1 MRKAVSVPRWI
12 LLVFLV
18 GCGSAQSTEPVRE
31 SAVDSAL
38 AILPA
43 SMPTSMPTDG
53 AVEHAEHP
61 PADADGGGH
70 HHGFEDPEQWAER
83 WNSPERDEWQQPAR
97 VMELMEISPGM
108 VVAEIGAG
116 TGYFLTHLANA
127 AGADGRVYCLDV
139 EPAMVAYLNQRIAD
153 EGIATATAIVVPPDD
168 PGLEPHGL
176 DRVLFVNTWHHIEG
190 RPAYA
195 AHVRAGLALG
205 GTVTIVEYDMV
216 AEPGPPLE
224 MRLLPEEVIADF
236 EAAGFE
242 AEVVGTL
249 PRQYVVRA
257 VLRDE

>member
-1 MRKAVSVPRWI
+1 MRKAVSVSRWI
-12 LLVFLV
+12 LLVFV
-18 GCGSAQSTEPVRE
+18 AGCGSAQSNGPGPGSAAE
-31 SAVDSAL
+31 SA
-38 AILPA
+38 PT
-43 SMPTSMPTDG
+43 SMPTSMPADG
-53 AVEHAEHP
+53 TGGHEEHP
-61 PADADGGGH
+61 LADAEGGGH

-83 WNSPERDEWQQPAR
+83 WNSPERDAWQQPAR
-97 VMELMEISPGM
+97 VLELMDIAPGM

-116 TGYFLTHLANA
+116 TGYFLTHLADA
-127 AGADGRVYCLDV
+127 VGADGRVHCLDV
-139 EPAMVAYLNQRIAD
+139 EPAMVEYLSQRIAD
-153 EGIATATAIVVPPDD
+153 ESIAQATAAVVPPDD
-168 PGLEPHGL
+168 PGLDPHGF
-176 DRVLFVNTWHHIEG
+176 DRVLFVNAWHHIEG

-195 AHVRAGLALG
+195 AQVRAGLAPG

-257 VLRDE
+257 VLRDQ